1 MINRAISIRR
11 IFIIQDDK
19 QVVQL
24 VEGIRKLFFVLIMIN
39 VQNRPMLLILD
50 KQQILPH
57 QPVPLKLK
65 TKNRYMNLFR
75 KLLIQTWFNN
85 GRINN
90 SHSTP
95 IYEATVTR
103 LSNNVAR
110 KRQFGWLNRVV
121 KCPQMTSMAKNN

>member
-75 KLLIQTWFNN
+75 KLLIQT
-85 GRINN
+85 
-90 SHSTP
+90 
-95 IYEATVTR
+95 
-103 LSNNVAR
+103 
-110 KRQFGWLNRVV
+110 
-121 KCPQMTSMAKNN
+121 